1 MPVWWWSLVSWS
13 RVWLQCWSTTDSHD
27 PLSPLPDPGHHP
39 PLLQSS
45 SHTPSTNQFQC
56 HYYQVSSGD
65 QPETEQIYK
74 HSSVVC
80 KLRMAFLCI
89 SQPLGSS
96 KVIVI
101 EIIKLISSKFHN
113 FWTAE
118 IILESANF
126 FRIQNYFPLFTVLSS
141 SGQPQVK
148 LLKIFLVLWSKIIS
162 VSNYSARGLCHVF
175 VRKLESVNQ
184 FLGGDVVLQIQLPQQ
199 LLHLENCLEKYK
211 ILRLEKFSQHRLTKF
226 QPTSSSRSCTR
237 SSYLTLRILTLL
249 FELEE
254 SCLVPERYSTVS
266 RNIFMS
272 F

>member
-1 MPVWWWSLVSWS
+1 
-13 RVWLQCWSTTDSHD
+13 
-27 PLSPLPDPGHHP
+27 
-39 PLLQSS
+39 
-45 SHTPSTNQFQC
+45 
-56 HYYQVSSGD
+56 
-65 QPETEQIYK
+65 
-74 HSSVVC
+74 
-80 KLRMAFLCI
+80 MAFLCI

-96 KVIVI
+96 KIIVI

-141 SGQPQVK
+141 GGQPQVK

-162 VSNYSARGLCHVF
+162 VSNYSARALCHVF

-184 FLGGDVVLQIQLPQQ
+184 FLGGDVVLQIQVPQQ
-199 LLHLENCLEKYK
+199 LFHLENCLEKYK
-211 ILRLEKFSQHRLTKF
+211 ILRLEKFSRHSLTKF

-266 RNIFMS
+266 RNIFLS
-272 F
+272 LLN